1 MPPFFLASFSDGAVG
16 IIIIAAGEWRN
27 GIRARLRTVF
37 RKDWRF
43 ESSLAHHTVQIITT
57 RLPMYAEGNI
67 ELPPPTFLTL
77 YNPMFNNYFHMKQA
91 DHR

>member
-1 MPPFFLASFSDGAVG
+1 
-16 IIIIAAGEWRN
+16 
-27 GIRARLRTVF
+27 
-37 RKDWRF
+37 
-43 ESSLAHHTVQIITT
+43 
-57 RLPMYAEGNI
+57 MYAEGNI